1 MPAVTQD
8 SRVDTV
14 EGNHIVAY
22 VKLSSVDN
30 ADTYD
35 TGLKEITSAQFNAE
49 TNAAVGFTVSGGT
62 ITFANAGTLIVRGRI
77 VGF

>member
-8 SRVDTV
+8 SRVDSV
-14 EGNHIVAY
+14 EGNHVVLY

-30 ADTYD
+30 GDTFD
-35 TGLKEITSAQFNAE
+35 TGLKEITSANFNAE
-49 TNAAVGFTVSGGT
+49 TNAAVGFTVSGST

-77 VGF
+77 IGY